1 MTVKEYADVGHP
13 EDVGS
18 GEIAAAA
25 AVAVAAAAVV
35 AAADGDGTVARMA
48 SSLLTCWTVGRK
60 RQQIRTG
67 LTLSRGDRPQP
78 SKIPP
83 LQILQRI
90 SDPGTGR
97 VA

>member
-18 GEIAAAA
+18 GEIAAAAPA

-48 SSLLTCWTVGRK
+48 SSLLTCWTFGRK
-60 RQQIRTG
+60 RQQIRTS
-67 LTLSRGDRPQP
+67 LALSRGDRPQP

-83 LQILQRI
+83 LQRI
-90 SDPGTGR
+90 D
-97 VA
+97 